1 MIRITVSIR
10 LTTQQVENYY
20 RGRIRWVI
28 ATAADGRTVQLPF
41 KVLHPFISKDG
52 IDGMFIITTD
62 QKHKFQAIDRVET
75 KHRQNL
81 DAEA

>member
-28 ATAADGRTVQLPF
+28 ATAADGSTVQLPF
-41 KVLHPFISKDG
+41 KVLHPFISKNG
-52 IDGMFIITTD
+52 IDDMFVITTD
-62 QKHKFQAIDRVET
+62 QKHKFQAIDRLET
-75 KHRQNL
+75 KPSQNL

>member
-28 ATAADGRTVQLPF
+28 ATAADDRTVKLPF

-52 IDGMFIITTD
+52 IDGIFIITTD
-62 QKHKFQAIDRVET
+62 QKHKFQAIDRLKT
-75 KHRQNL
+75 QPRRNL

>member
-28 ATAADGRTVQLPF
+28 ATAPDGRTVQLPF
-41 KVLHPFISKDG
+41 KVLHPFISKNG

-62 QKHKFQAIDRVET
+62 QKHKFKTIDRLPT
-75 KHRQNL
+75 KPRQNL
-81 DAEA
+81 DAEV

>member
-20 RGRIRWVI
+20 RGRSRWVI
-28 ATAADGRTVQLPF
+28 ANAADGRTVQLPF

-52 IDGMFIITTD
+52 VDGMFIITTD
-62 QKHKFQAIDRVET
+62 QKHKFQAIDRLEA
-75 KHRQNL
+75 KPRQNL

>member
-20 RGRIRWVI
+20 RGSIRWVI

-52 IDGMFIITTD
+52 VDGMFIITTD
-62 QKHKFQAIDRVET
+62 QKHKFQAIERLEA
-75 KHRQNL
+75 KPRQNL

>member
-10 LTTQQVENYY
+10 LTVQQVENYY

-41 KVLHPFISKDG
+41 KVLHPFISKEG
-52 IDGMFIITTD
+52 IDGVFIVTTD
-62 QKHKFQAIDRVET
+62 QKHKFQAIDRLET
-75 KHRQNL
+75 QPRHNL

>member
-20 RGRIRWVI
+20 RGRTRWVI
-28 ATAADGRTVQLPF
+28 ADAADGRTVQLPF

-52 IDGMFIITTD
+52 IDGLFIVTTD
-62 QKHKFQAIDRVET
+62 QKHKFQAIDRLET
-75 KHRQNL
+75 KPRQNL